1 MEMQTIQSSE
11 HYTDRLERALVLAS
25 QQVSRLRAENVLLR
39 AEAIRQC
46 DLTLDVVTRH
56 IGHMTELQQRG
67 DELQVLVDV
76 TIQNAC
82 GNSDGCEVGYVD
94 R

>member
-1 MEMQTIQSSE
+1 MQTFHSSE
-11 HYTDRLERALVLAS
+11 DYTGRLERALVFAS

-46 DLTLDVVTRH
+46 DLTLEVVTGH
-56 IGHMTELQQRG
+56 IGHMTELQERG
-67 DELQVLVDV
+67 DELQVLVDA
-76 TIQNAC
+76 TIQNVC
-82 GNSDGCEVGYVD
+82 GHSYGNEVGYVD